1 MILAVDIGNTN
12 ICLGGFEGDK
22 LLFTARLSTDAKNT
36 EDEYASRLVS
46 TMAIHGIN
54 REDIDG
60 AIIASVVPSLTS
72 TFSKA
77 ITFVFGIEP
86 LLVGPGIKTG
96 VNIHCDIPSSVGAD
110 IICACAAA
118 HGLYG
123 SPALVIDFGTA
134 TKMIVVNNNC
144 TFDGLSI
151 IPGVMTSLHALSNSA
166 AQLPEVGLDTPN
178 AVAAKNTADCMRSG
192 VIYGNAS
199 LIDGM
204 VERISKEFDKEFKVY
219 ATGGLAE
226 PIVKY
231 CKTEIIQDDNLVLKG
246 INIIYSK
253 NNKK

>member
-1 MILAVDIGNTN
+1 MVLAVDIGNSN
-12 ICLGGFEGDK
+12 ICLGGFDGDK
-22 LLFTARLSTDAKNT
+22 LVFTARLSTDAKNT
-36 EDEYASRLVS
+36 EDEYASRLVN
-46 TMAIHGIN
+46 TMKIHDVDKSEIN
-54 REDIDG
+54 G
-60 AIIASVVPSLTS
+60 AIISSVVPSLTA
-72 TFSKA
+72 TFAKA
-77 ITFVFGIEP
+77 IGFVFGIEP

-110 IICACAAA
+110 IICACAAV
-118 HGLYG
+118 HGIYG

-134 TKMIVVNNNC
+134 TKMIVVNENC

-151 IPGVMTSLHALSNSA
+151 IPGVMTGLHALSDSA
-166 AQLPEVGLDTPN
+166 AQLPEVGLGAPN

-204 VERISKEFDKEFKVY
+204 TERLREEFGTQFKVY

-231 CKTEIIQDDNLVLKG
+231 CKTEITKDDNLVLKG
-246 INIIYSK
+246 LNIIYLK